1 MRVVVGASFT
11 SVTTSV
17 KVSLV
22 LATPS
27 LTVTVTIEEPNWL
40 AAGVAVRVR
49 APGAVAPVAIRRLP
63 SGRRVWLEDRA
74 TIVSPVAEVS
84 GSDTVKPSG
93 SVEVRLR
100 SSHPEFVVDIPP
112 APRPETAAF
121 ASPSAV
127 GEDGD
132 DAEDGDVVR
141 VTVRVPSQVKRRA
154 EELAGS
160 TGRSLNSWIVTA
172 LRAATRD
179 EGWAVD
185 LANLV
190 GDLTRNP
197 PGQWGGPGRPGH
209 SRRPGDP
216 GGPGDTN
223 LSGWI

>member
-1 MRVVVGASFT
+1 MDLTPFVDRVRTDLLALADTGDPQ
-11 SVTTSV
+11 V
-17 KVSLV
+17 KTAAER
-22 LATPS
+22 LALALDPS
-27 LTVTVTIEEPNWL
+27 LRMALL
-40 AAGVAVRVR
+40 AALSEA
-49 APGAVAPVAIRRLP
+49 A
-63 SGRRVWLEDRA
+63 
-74 TIVSPVAEVS
+74 AEISTQV
-84 GSDTVKPSG
+84 PSG

-100 SSHPEFVVDIPP
+100 GSHPEFVVDVPP
-112 APRPETAAF
+112 PVRSEQAPFVAPA
-121 ASPSAV
+121 AV
-127 GEDGD
+127 GD
-132 DAEDGDVVR
+132 DSDDTDDDVVR

-197 PGQWGGPGRPGH
+197 PGQWGGPGRPGRPGR
-209 SRRPGDP
+209 SGRPGDS
-216 GGPGDTN
+216 GAPGDTN

>member
-1 MRVVVGASFT
+1 MDLTPFVDRVRTDLNA
-11 SVTTSV
+11 
-17 KVSLV
+17 
-22 LATPS
+22 LADTGDPQLKAAAERLALALDPS
-27 LTVTVTIEEPNWL
+27 LRMALL
-40 AAGVAVRVR
+40 AALSEA
-49 APGAVAPVAIRRLP
+49 A
-63 SGRRVWLEDRA
+63 
-74 TIVSPVAEVS
+74 AEISTQV
-84 GSDTVKPSG
+84 PSG

-160 TGRSLNSWIVTA
+160 TGHSLNSWIVTA